1 MHDKKAPLII
11 KSNEFDYSFSITEME
26 AADLIQTAPFKFNLI
41 HNSRSV
47 NATII
52 EADMATKK
60 FTVEIAGEKFSIS
73 IKDELDQVL
82 EKMGFGVTSN
92 RHIKEIKAP
101 MPGKVLEIAVS
112 EGQAVMEGDKMII
125 LEAMK
130 MENSIVIHTAA
141 IIKKISITAG
151 QIVEKGQ
158 VLIELE

>member
-1 MHDKKAPLII
+1 MHEKKALLVI
-11 KSNEFDYSFSITEME
+11 KSNEFDFSISRTEVE
-26 AADLIQTAPFKFNLI
+26 AADLIQTTSFEFNLL
-41 HNSRSV
+41 HNNRSV

-52 EADMATKK
+52 EADIAAKK
-60 FTVEIAGEKFSIS
+60 FTVEIAGEKFNIS

-101 MPGKVLEIAVS
+101 MPGKVLEIAVR
-112 EGQAVMEGDKMII
+112 EGQAVKEGDKMII

-130 MENSIVIHTAA
+130 MENSIVIHAAA